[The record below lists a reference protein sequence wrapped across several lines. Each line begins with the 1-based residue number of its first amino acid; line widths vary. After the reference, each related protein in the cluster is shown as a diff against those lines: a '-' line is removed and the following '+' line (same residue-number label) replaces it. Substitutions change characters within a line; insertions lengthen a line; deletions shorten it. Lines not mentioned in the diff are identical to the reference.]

1 MKFNMSKRNN
11 TTYFKM
17 TLGFYTNWGQ
27 RLLVLLE
34 NVDSNVNHNSHVDE
48 TFNKKVFG
56 GICKTKFT

>member
-11 TTYFKM
+11 TTYYNM
-17 TLGFYTNWGQ
+17 TLGFYTNWEQ

-48 TFNKKVFG
+48 TFNKKVF
-56 GICKTKFT
+56 